1 MLINNLI
8 REENFYHHF
17 QPIYDLNNWRI
28 LGFEVLLRSKLFP
41 NPEATFIEARKEKK
55 LYELDSGS
63 IHKAIS
69 TYRSAGLTKSKGKLF
84 LNIFPSTLL
93 HPNFPTFLNKIIAE
107 DVLLSQQIVLELSE
121 SEINNKM
128 DELKQKIAVLKNFGF
143 LIAIDDTGK
152 GYSNAQS
159 IVELDPDFLK
169 LDRYFSKDLH
179 LSKKKQSYIQLLN
192 NYSVQNDC
200 SVILE
205 GIETPSELA
214 VAKTLDIQ
222 YGQGFILG
230 KPSLLEQII

>member
-1 MLINNLI
+1 MNNLI
-8 REENFYHHF
+8 SEENFYHHF

-93 HPNFPTFLNKIIAE
+93 HPNFPTFLNKIIAD
-107 DVLLSQQIVLELSE
+107 DVLHSQQIVLEISE
-121 SEINNKM
+121 SEINNKI
-128 DELKQKIAVLKNFGF
+128 DELKQKVSVLKNLGF

-192 NYSVQNDC
+192 NYSVLNGC

-214 VAKTLDIQ
+214 VAKTLNIQ

-230 KPSLLEQII
+230 KPSLLEQIV